1 MGLKDEEEI
10 LRKAVPNFKKL
21 SAAELSKEIIKLKP
35 QVRGTFME
43 ANRRRM
49 EYCLEAEEAIKKGSV
64 DRGIEILEHAL
75 SKAHYGGEYPYGL
88 MGDAYFKKGD
98 IKRALEFYDKS
109 GSFDSLK
116 KARQIRI
123 KESGGRG

>member
-21 SAAELSKEIIKLKP
+21 SAAEVSKEIIKLKP
-35 QVRGTFME
+35 QVQGKFME

-49 EYCLEAEEAIKKGSV
+49 EYCLEAEDAIKKGSV
-64 DRGIEILEHAL
+64 DRGIEILEYAL
-75 SKAHYGGEYPYGL
+75 SRAYYGNEYPLGL
-88 MGDAYFKKGD
+88 MGDAYLKKGD
-98 IKRALEFYDKS
+98 TKKALEYYDKS

-123 KESGGRG
+123 KEGIAND